1 MYGVIFKA
9 GCDTRVLGKAG
20 VRILGTLD
28 TLARHFG
35 HDITVTCANDGH
47 TAPDP
52 HVSGEAFDIR
62 THDWPDDHTNA
73 VLHELI
79 IALAD
84 DPTKDTPK
92 AVDIGLATRRFYV
105 QLENPGKVTEHIHC
119 QRRNATVYQ
128 T

>member
-1 MYGVIFKA
+1 MYGVVFKP

-35 HDITVTCANDGH
+35 HDITVTCANEDH
-47 TAPDP
+47 KLPDP

-62 THDWPDDHTNA
+62 THDWPDDHKHA
-73 VLHELI
+73 VLHELA

-84 DPTKDTPK
+84 DPVKDAPK
-92 AVDIGLATRRFYV
+92 PVSIGLATMRFYA
-105 QLENPGKVTEHIHC
+105 QLEHPGQPTEHIHA
-119 QRRNATVYQ
+119 QRRNGTVY
-128 T
+128 